1 MTECKTYDQKAIQAT
16 GNDSLIYFET
26 TRSKMG
32 KQELQV
38 ARSARFTPV
47 LQIATNKQTN
57 KQNKQTKKKHDMK
70 QQTSKKKRRY
80 ESRKMVL
87 NQVQAVKI
95 KLGNGKNIFRVQ
107 GIAIN

>member
-26 TRSKMG
+26 TRSKIE

-47 LQIATNKQTN
+47 LQIATNKQTKQTDKKKTRYEATN
-57 KQNKQTKKKHDMK
+57 KQKEKKIWIKKDG
-70 QQTSKKKRRY
+70 SKPG
-80 ESRKMVL
+80 SSS
-87 NQVQAVKI
+87 QDSA
-95 KLGNGKNIFRVQ
+95 GKW
-107 GIAIN
+107 

>member
-26 TRSKMG
+26 TRSKMEN
-32 KQELQV
+32 QELQV

-47 LQIATNKQTN
+47 LQIATNKQT
-57 KQNKQTKKKHDMK
+57 KQTDKKKHDMK
-70 QQTSKKKRRY
+70 QQTSKRKRRY

-95 KLGNGKNIFRVQ
+95 KLGNGKNVFRVQ

>member
-1 MTECKTYDQKAIQAT
+1 MTECKTYDQKAIQAM

-26 TRSKMG
+26 TRSKME

-47 LQIATNKQTN
+47 LQIATNKQT
-57 KQNKQTKKKHDMK
+57 KQTDKKKHDMK
-70 QQTSKKKRRY
+70 QQTSKTKRRY
-80 ESRKMVL
+80 ESREMVL
-87 NQVQAVKI
+87 NQGQAVKI

>member
-1 MTECKTYDQKAIQAT
+1 MTECKTYDQKAIQAM

-26 TRSKMG
+26 TRSKME

-47 LQIATNKQTN
+47 LQIATNKQT
-57 KQNKQTKKKHDMK
+57 KQTDKKKHDMK
-70 QQTSKKKRRY
+70 QQTSKRKRRY